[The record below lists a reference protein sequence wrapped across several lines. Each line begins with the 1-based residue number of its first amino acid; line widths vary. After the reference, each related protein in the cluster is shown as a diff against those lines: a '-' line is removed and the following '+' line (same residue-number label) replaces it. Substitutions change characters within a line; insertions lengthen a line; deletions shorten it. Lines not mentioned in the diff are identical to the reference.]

1 MGGLVFANLPVN
13 LKIWLR
19 FFFGCV
25 IYINLTPRSKRSSE
39 LIVLCL
45 WRLSPLVSPHSP
57 FWAPPRLLG
66 PLCDFFRLR
75 HIYEPYTPDR
85 TKLRAYRFVFVALE
99 SLGFIPLSVLGP
111 TPRLLGPLCDFF
123 RLRHVYKP
131 YTPDR
136 TKLRAYRFRFV
147 ALESLGFTLLS
158 VLGPT
163 PRLLGPLCE
172 FFCFTMCA
180 LQYSTLHNNL
190 VCCPTLVEG
199 CVDLGFC
206 LSGTQ
211 STKCCSG
218 NGEPKLDIAPKG

>member
-45 WRLSPLVSPHSP
+45 WRSSLLVSPPSP
-57 FWAPPRLLG
+57 FWAPHRDFWESG
-66 PLCDFFRLR
+66 PTLRFFRLR

-85 TKLRAYRFVFVALE
+85 TKLRAYRFL
-99 SLGFIPLSVLGP
+99 
-111 TPRLLGPLCDFF
+111 
-123 RLRHVYKP
+123 
-131 YTPDR
+131 
-136 TKLRAYRFRFV
+136 FV
-147 ALESLGFTLLS
+147 ALESLGFTPFS

-218 NGEPKLDIAPKG
+218 NGEPKLDIAPEG